1 MKKIILSCAAAL
13 LAIGSACATPKFLS
27 LNNKHGKTTIKIEI
41 PASDRDETNGLSIED
56 VVLYNDGKTFQAKK
70 VDAIWGD
77 NSIVILQ
84 FEKLTAFEDC
94 TLSFSVNGKPVWI
107 FRVAWPIANKI
118 CLSWSGLV
126 ASVPVLWEC
135 RVYIWGS
142 CLSDVPLANDR
153 GIELICGLCRFCNA
167 DTPFLSK
174 EGKGVS
180 ASNSSPKTYNRVLLF
195 VAGRSNVRSGRCD
208 FS

>member
-56 VVLYNDGKTFQAKK
+56 VAKK

-94 TLSFSVNGKPVWI
+94 TLSFSVNGKPVSLDI
-107 FRVAWPIANKI
+107 Q
-118 CLSWSGLV
+118 
-126 ASVPVLWEC
+126 
-135 RVYIWGS
+135 S
-142 CLSDVPLANDR
+142 CL
-153 GIELICGLCRFCNA
+153 A
-167 DTPFLSK
+167 DCK
-174 EGKGVS
+174 
-180 ASNSSPKTYNRVLLF
+180 
-195 VAGRSNVRSGRCD
+195 
-208 FS
+208 

>member
-13 LAIGSACATPKFLS
+13 LAIGSAHATPKFLS

-70 VDAIWGD
+70 VDWGD

-94 TLSFSVNGKPVWI
+94 TLSFSLNGEPVSLDI
-107 FRVAWPIANKI
+107 Q
-118 CLSWSGLV
+118 
-126 ASVPVLWEC
+126 
-135 RVYIWGS
+135 S
-142 CLSDVPLANDR
+142 CLADR
-153 GIELICGLCRFCNA
+153 
-167 DTPFLSK
+167 K
-174 EGKGVS
+174 
-180 ASNSSPKTYNRVLLF
+180 
-195 VAGRSNVRSGRCD
+195 
-208 FS
+208 

>member
-77 NSIVILQ
+77 NSIVIYQ

-94 TLSFSVNGKPVWI
+94 TLSFSLNGEPVSLDI
-107 FRVAWPIANKI
+107 Q
-118 CLSWSGLV
+118 
-126 ASVPVLWEC
+126 
-135 RVYIWGS
+135 S
-142 CLSDVPLANDR
+142 CLADR
-153 GIELICGLCRFCNA
+153 
-167 DTPFLSK
+167 K
-174 EGKGVS
+174 
-180 ASNSSPKTYNRVLLF
+180 
-195 VAGRSNVRSGRCD
+195 
-208 FS
+208 